1 MVIEKNKL
9 IIIYMYIYSN
19 NLIYNFEKKNLYF
32 NLYKYIM
39 FVWINF

>member
-19 NLIYNFEKKNLYF
+19 NLIYNFEKKYLYF

>member
-19 NLIYNFEKKNLYF
+19 NLIYNFEKKI
-32 NLYKYIM
+32 YILIY
-39 FVWINF
+39 INI